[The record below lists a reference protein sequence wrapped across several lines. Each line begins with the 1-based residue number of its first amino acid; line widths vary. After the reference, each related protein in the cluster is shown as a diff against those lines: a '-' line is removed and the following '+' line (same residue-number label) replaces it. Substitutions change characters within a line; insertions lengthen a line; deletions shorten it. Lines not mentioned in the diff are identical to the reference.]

1 MGGRWVR
8 EAKVYLHLKTLPGI
22 SLQCGQPCCLLIGR
36 SANKVVLVKSAHIH
50 IGDWSFQCL
59 SDPQYSSDKNCQNSD
74 KNSHQEPHLSIK
86 LSFCFESGPIL
97 FLSCRADGETKMQA
111 TSSHKIASN
120 LDKSQNQ
127 MKSQHETKRFC
138 CLSNQFKLFLKICPF
153 CLYISLA
160 VCLMSPPI

>member
-1 MGGRWVR
+1 MR
-8 EAKVYLHLKTLPGI
+8 ACPL
-22 SLQCGQPCCLLIGR
+22 CCLLIGR
-36 SANKVVLVKSAHIH
+36 SANKVVLVLSAHIH

-74 KNSHQEPHLSIK
+74 KNSHQQPHLSIK

-138 CLSNQFKLFLKICPF
+138 CLSKVKSIHTPYCF
-153 CLYISLA
+153 YISLA
-160 VCLMSPPI
+160 VCLMSSAIWQALPPNPSKEPD